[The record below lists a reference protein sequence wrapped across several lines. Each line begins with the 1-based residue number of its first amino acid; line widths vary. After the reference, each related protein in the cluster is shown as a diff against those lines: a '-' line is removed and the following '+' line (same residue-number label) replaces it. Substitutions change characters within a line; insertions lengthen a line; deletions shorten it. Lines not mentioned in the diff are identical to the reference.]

1 MALFD
6 LTPGHRRQLFINN
19 SLFTALDHQTLKTFL
34 PKISVLYQSVWNL
47 LEDRETVK
55 DFLTSQPMLVLPVWR
70 RKSMKPERSG
80 RQLVPHHSPPV
91 YVTSRPR
98 IRAIENQ
105 RKGRLVT
112 WNTIFKAGLWDL
124 YVWWSNWHWT
134 KEILMTLLL
143 MSCSQSN
150 AHFRRLVYTVYWGIW
165 PSILKYKLSG
175 NLVHHDN
182 WSYLWTI
189 GEKAN
194 FENISKYVLSDL
206 SGVYVPASSQGW
218 VGAAIIEAIAE
229 CSSLFALITPWQLD
243 HKSRRSLR
251 WPVYECTV
259 LGKLGQM
266 CICDTQRSSTPEFAR
281 PPANTSR
288 GQSPAAQTFS
298 QSLRIKAHL
307 HRIWMSWC

>member
-194 FENISKYVLSDL
+194 FENISKYVLSDS

-229 CSSLFALITPWQLD
+229 CSSMFAQIRVWQQD
-243 HKSRRSLR
+243 HKSRRSLSCPVSGTVMHALPCIERYTEFVSR
-251 WPVYECTV
+251 WSLFSPMRTQLTKV
-259 LGKLGQM
+259 LSVPHLM
-266 CICDTQRSSTPEFAR
+266 
-281 PPANTSR
+281 
-288 GQSPAAQTFS
+288 
-298 QSLRIKAHL
+298 IKAHL
-307 HRIWMSWC
+307 HWIRKK

>member
-1 MALFD
+1 M
-6 LTPGHRRQLFINN
+6 P
-19 SLFTALDHQTLKTFL
+19 LKSTFL
-34 PKISVLYQSVWNL
+34 AFKKKWYKLPKLGGGGGGGGKFGQCPKENIFFSV
-47 LEDRETVK
+47 
-55 DFLTSQPMLVLPVWR
+55 
-70 RKSMKPERSG
+70 
-80 RQLVPHHSPPV
+80 
-91 YVTSRPR
+91 
-98 IRAIENQ
+98 RAS
-105 RKGRLVT
+105 LT
-112 WNTIFKAGLWDL
+112 WNTVFKAGLWDL

-194 FENISKYVLSDL
+194 FENISKYVLSDS

-251 WPVYECTV
+251 WPV
-259 LGKLGQM
+259 
-266 CICDTQRSSTPEFAR
+266 
-281 PPANTSR
+281 
-288 GQSPAAQTFS
+288 
-298 QSLRIKAHL
+298 
-307 HRIWMSWC
+307 

>member
-1 MALFD
+1 MKSS
-6 LTPGHRRQLFINN
+6 RRQGNRKGF
-19 SLFTALDHQTLKTFL
+19 SHKSTDARVTRLK
-34 PKISVLYQSVWNL
+34 KKV
-47 LEDRETVK
+47 DETGEEWSAACASP
-55 DFLTSQPMLVLPVWR
+55 L
-70 RKSMKPERSG
+70 
-80 RQLVPHHSPPV
+80 PPV

-251 WPVYECTV
+251 WPV
-259 LGKLGQM
+259 
-266 CICDTQRSSTPEFAR
+266 
-281 PPANTSR
+281 
-288 GQSPAAQTFS
+288 
-298 QSLRIKAHL
+298 
-307 HRIWMSWC
+307 